1 MSKAKSSAPSLGSVE
16 VTSMKDA
23 GYQSA
28 VGAERIASVARY
40 VYAQC
45 PNFTN
50 EVSDEVKTQL
60 RAGWALRW
68 QELNPAVAYTEDWV
82 PSEKGSHVMTV
93 DVCFSYSQQAFGQ
106 LKESDPVKHGVIKG
120 VRDTFNKYASNR
132 MADLKSAVR
141 KIENE
146 GKPKVKAPTKSF
158 GTFVEDTF
166 KTLKARAK
174 TAIARGDDTAPNEVQ
189 LRIAI
194 DAFYY
199 ELHK

>member
-1 MSKAKSSAPSLGSVE
+1 MSKAKTSAPSLGSVN

-40 VYAQC
+40 VYEQC

-50 EVSDEVKTQL
+50 EVSDEIKTQL

-82 PSEKGSHVMTV
+82 PNEKGSHIMTV

-158 GTFVEDTF
+158 SSFLEDTF

-174 TAIARGDDTAPNEVQ
+174 TAKARGDDSAPDEVK
-189 LRIAI
+189 LRMAI
-194 DAFYY
+194 DSFCNT
-199 ELHK
+199 LNP

>member
-1 MSKAKSSAPSLGSVE
+1 MSKAKSSVPSLGSVN

-40 VYAQC
+40 VYSQC

-82 PSEKGSHVMTV
+82 PNEKGSHIMTV

-158 GTFVEDTF
+158 GSFVEDTF

-174 TAIARGDDTAPNEVQ
+174 TAIARGDDTAPNEVT

>member
-1 MSKAKSSAPSLGSVE
+1 MSKAKLSVPSVGSVN

-40 VYAQC
+40 VYEQC

-146 GKPKVKAPTKSF
+146 GKPKVKAPTKGF
-158 GTFVEDTF
+158 TQYLDDTF
-166 KTLKARAK
+166 KAVKARAK
-174 TAIARGDDTAPNEVQ
+174 TANARGDDTAPNEVK

-194 DAFYY
+194 DAFNY
-199 ELHK
+199 ELSK